1 MTEKRFDKND
11 KIYIGIIAALV
22 IAIGVLTWN
31 VFDQKTFID
40 SVVLQ
45 QGELEA
51 EKDNL
56 TGELQEMLEE
66 YDKLETEN
74 EVLSEEMLAQK
85 EEISNLLDQI
95 EKNKNDTRLMYKY
108 KKEVGSLRTIMVGYV
123 VTIDSLNTLNQ
134 NLSEE
139 NFHIRGELGTVRNS
153 YNTLN
158 SEKSKLED
166 RISRGA
172 TLTAFNIEA
181 GGIRIRTNGRQAT
194 TWRSGRTEMVRACFT
209 LDENKVTEPGDK
221 DIYLRVINPDG
232 TVLLEEGGN
241 EENHAF
247 VAEKEKMVFSAMRT
261 INYQNAKT
269 DACVYCEI
277 NKDLPAGDYK
287 VELYEAKK
295 LIGVSSFK
303 LR

>member
-11 KIYIGIIAALV
+11 KIYIGVIAALV
-22 IAIGVLTWN
+22 LIIGYLTWQ

-45 QGELEA
+45 QDELEE
-51 EKDNL
+51 EKDQL
-56 TGELQEMLEE
+56 TGELQEMLQE
-66 YDKLETEN
+66 YDNLETEN
-74 EVLSEEMLAQK
+74 EELNEEVLKQK
-85 EEISNLLDQI
+85 EEIKGLLEDI
-95 EKNKNDTRLMYKY
+95 EKNKHNTRMMYKY
-108 KKEVGSLRTIMVGYV
+108 KKEVTSLRTIMRGYV

-139 NFHIRGELGTVRNS
+139 NFHIRGELGSVRNR
-153 YNTLN
+153 YNELTD
-158 SEKSKLED
+158 EKSKLED

-172 TLTAFNIEA
+172 TLAALNMEA
-181 GGIRIRTNGRQAT
+181 SGVRIRTNGRQAT

-209 LDENKVTEPGDK
+209 LEENKVTEPGDK
-221 DIYLRVINPDG
+221 NIFMRVTMPDG
-232 TVLLEEGGN
+232 SVLLEEGATEDSHMIN
-241 EENHAF
+241 TENGKL
-247 VAEKEKMVFSAMRT
+247 VYSAMRT
-261 INYQNAKT
+261 INYENKNL

-287 VELYEAKK
+287 VELFEAKK
-295 LIGVSSFK
+295 LIGSTTFK